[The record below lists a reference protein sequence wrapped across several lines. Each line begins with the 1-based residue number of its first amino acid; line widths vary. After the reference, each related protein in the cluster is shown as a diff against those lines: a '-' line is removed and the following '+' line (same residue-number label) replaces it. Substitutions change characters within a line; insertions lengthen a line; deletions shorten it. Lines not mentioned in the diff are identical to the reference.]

1 MQTKGSLM
9 PNIAHCKLGL
19 MTWGYTTVLVFSV
32 IALGH
37 GQGQGQVA
45 SNLNPPGDQRV
56 PPADVAGTPSVIGS
70 LNCSSCHEHP
80 ENYPDQRLICRM
92 VEYPVWKTKD
102 RHQIAFDVLFSPRA
116 QEMGRRLGI
125 NVTDDRGACIS
136 CHGIVVPKGVE
147 PSQFVAR
154 NDGVTCVACHG
165 TQQEW
170 ILEHQMPNSPRWR
183 ALTRA
188 QKKELKGMQDL
199 WDPKTRAETCLSCH
213 VGKIEQGKVL
223 THAMYAAGHPPLPSI
238 EVAFFSEEEPRHWQ
252 YLREK
257 PSGIQKHLGFNPQ
270 RLEQTELVAV
280 SGLAALTASLELLT
294 ASAPGGAPS
303 TEWPD
308 FARYDCAAC
317 HHELSVAD
325 RSWRQTRGDKG
336 APGRPTAPTWPLAL
350 VQLGLEA
357 ADPDRANPWY
367 QTLQQ
372 RLHDF
377 DEAMTERPFGN
388 LAKARTIAKEMITW
402 ANEPLGVLV
411 QMSQA
416 KPGEHRQVVDRARAL
431 RMLRRL
437 GSIATEGSPDYDSA
451 RQMAWAFRTIYHE
464 LEPNPEKRNPQI
476 KTILDRLDQK
486 LQLSLNPRLPV
497 GRKPIIDSLAERL
510 QAAVGYNPADFQK
523 DMSLLVKLL

>member
-1 MQTKGSLM
+1 M
-9 PNIAHCKLGL
+9 PNIAQTKLGFL
-19 MTWGYTTVLVFSV
+19 TWVYPTVLVLGV

-37 GQGQGQVA
+37 GQEQRQVA
-45 SNLNPPGDQRV
+45 PNPNPTGNQRV
-56 PPADVAGTPSVIGS
+56 PTAGVVRTPSVIGS
-70 LNCSSCHEHP
+70 LYCSNCHNHP
-80 ENYPDQRLICRM
+80 ENGPDQGLICQM

-102 RHQIAFDVLFSPRA
+102 RHQIAFDVLFTPRA

-125 NVTDDRGACIS
+125 NVTDDRGACLK

-147 PSQFVAR
+147 PFRFVAR
-154 NDGVTCVACHG
+154 NDGVTCVVCHG

-170 ILEHQMPNSPRWR
+170 IAEHPIFNSPRWR
-183 ALTRA
+183 DLTRA
-188 QKKELKGMQDL
+188 QKQDLKGMQDL

-223 THAMYAAGHPPLPSI
+223 THAMYAVGHPPLPSI

-257 PSGIQKHLGFNPQ
+257 PAAIQQHLGFNSN

-280 SGLAALTASLELLT
+280 SGLAALTASLELL
-294 ASAPGGAPS
+294 ASSASGRAPGA
-303 TEWPD
+303 EWPD
-308 FARYDCAAC
+308 FSRYYCAAC
-317 HHELSVAD
+317 HHELSVAN
-325 RSWRQTRGDKG
+325 RSWRQSRGIKG
-336 APGRPTAPTWPLAL
+336 APGRPTAPAWPLAL

-357 ADPDRANPWY
+357 ADPDRASSWH
-367 QTLQQ
+367 QTLLQ

-388 LAKARTIAKEMITW
+388 LAKAGTIAREIVTW

-411 QMSQA
+411 QMAQA
-416 KPGEHRQVVDRARAL
+416 KPGENRQVVDRARAL

-437 GSIATEGSPDYDSA
+437 GSIATESIPDYDSA

-476 KTILDRLDQK
+476 NTILDRLDQK
-486 LQLSLNPRLPV
+486 LQLGLNPRLPA

-510 QAAVGYNPADFQK
+510 RAAAGYNPVDFQK